1 MPTADAERRA
11 PAPHQALLRPVHPA
25 PHMAI
30 DAWSRSALENGH
42 QLLTLTAPT
51 DPHAQTGSRALVPHD
66 LHPSSTPA
74 RLVHAALAEGF
85 TGLSVLIRAD
95 QVIAETSTDFHDA
108 VESALTAM
116 CAEHPV
122 RVLCVYDR
130 PGAGTE
136 HLDLAVTHHRGGLQ
150 EQLLTVRDAEDCT
163 YLAGEVDMTNLDVF
177 DAALRTCRTMANDV
191 VRVDLSEAAFLSAAA
206 AHILAGH
213 ATTTRDG
220 LARVELHN
228 LPRHVQRVLSLTG
241 QTVHAKDTP
250 EAGPSSRSQ
259 TRR

>member
-1 MPTADAERRA
+1 MPTTDAERRA
-11 PAPHQALLRPVHPA
+11 PAHHQGFLRPVHPT
-25 PHMAI
+25 PHVAI

-42 QLLTLTAPT
+42 KLLTLTAPT
-51 DPHAQTGSRALVPHD
+51 DPHTQTRPRALSPDD

-95 QVIAETSTDFHDA
+95 QVIAETSADFHDA
-108 VESALTAM
+108 IESALTAL

-130 PGAGTE
+130 PGAGTQ

-150 EQLLTVRDAEDCT
+150 EHLLTVRDAEGCT
-163 YLAGEVDMTNLDVF
+163 NLGGEVDMTNLDVF
-177 DAALRTCRTMANDV
+177 DAALRACRTMANDV
-191 VRVDLSEAAFLSAAA
+191 VRVDLSGTAFLSAGAA
-206 AHILAGH
+206 DILARH

-228 LPRHVQRVLSLTG
+228 LPRHVRRVLWLTG
-241 QTVHAKDTP
+241 RTVPAEDRP
-250 EAGPSSRSQ
+250 SAGPSSRSQ
-259 TRR
+259 TRG